1 MAFPEGNED
10 NISQHIG
17 STVHDDDFQEALNMI
32 SEDIDDKA
40 NLVMVKRSKNYFC
53 NYYFYF
59 FTLIQAD
66 EGQVYINMR

>member
-10 NISQHIG
+10 NISQRMG

-40 NLVMVKRSKNYFC
+40 KLAQVKDLNFC
-53 NYYFYF
+53 SNYYFYF